1 LRLLIVR
8 HARAVPRG
16 TRGVSDDE
24 RPLTKEG
31 AAEFGRCA
39 RGLARVI
46 EPPDVFLT
54 SPLPR
59 ARRTAEIAR
68 AAWESRGPV
77 VEEPAL
83 ADAALA
89 GVLRRLKRH
98 RGAETLAVFGHEPIL
113 SALLAHLVGARNAQA
128 LTFKKGGAALVE
140 TSNLSRNGAG
150 RLLWFLPPRLLQSL
164 GGGR

>member
-8 HARAVPRG
+8 HAQAVPRG
-16 TRGVSDDE
+16 TRGVTDE
-24 RPLTKEG
+24 QRPLTKDG
-31 AAEFGRCA
+31 AAEFARSA

-46 EPPDVFLT
+46 EPPDLFLT

-59 ARRTAEIAR
+59 ARRTAEIAL
-68 AAWESRGPV
+68 AAWGSRGPV

-89 GVLRRLKRH
+89 GVLKRLTRH
-98 RGAETLAVFGHEPIL
+98 RRAEMVAVFGHEPLL
-113 SALLAHLVGARNAQA
+113 SALLAHLVGARKAQA
-128 LTFKKGGAALVE
+128 LTFKKGGAALVL
-140 TSNLSRNGAG
+140 TSNPSRNGAG
-150 RLLWFLPPRLLQSL
+150 RLLWLLPPRLLKSL